1 MTTSR
6 LPPRPGEWI
15 DRSRPLGFRF
25 EGRDYAGFAGDTVTS
40 ALLANGVGLLGR
52 SFKYHRPR
60 GVLSLANHDVN
71 ALVDDGTTT
80 NLRADVVELRDRMH
94 LTAVNTWG
102 GLAGDRLRFIDRL
115 SPLLPVG
122 FYYKAFHGPLFPW
135 WERLIRAGAGL
146 GAVNRRAPRAK
157 QVARHDHCDVL
168 VAGGGPSGLAAACA
182 AAEAGAH
189 VVLVDENAQVGG
201 SLTYQRAAEP
211 GARELLEALLARA
224 AALRGLEIRAGC
236 VAAGRYD
243 DHLVPLVAADGLT
256 KMRCRA
262 LVVAGGVQEQPA
274 VFRNNDLPG
283 VMLGSAAQ
291 RLIHRYAVKPGERA
305 VVLAGNDDA
314 YAVALDLHAAGVA
327 VAAVVDFD
335 VKGSSARDAVAAA
348 GIEVIAGACVL
359 EANGDGR
366 VESVTVCPW
375 EGDHARTAQPRVI
388 ACDLVAM
395 SVGWAPAGALL
406 YQSGARFA
414 YDEALEQLVPGSVP
428 AGTFAAG
435 RVNGVYA
442 PAERVADGERA
453 GRAAAAFAGQAA
465 ATSAGAVPRDTRP
478 QSHPY
483 PVVAHPRGKNFVDFD
498 EDLQLKDFAHAAQEG
513 FDSIELI
520 KRFSTVGMGP
530 SQGKHSNMN
539 AIRILARLT
548 GRPVGEVGTTTS
560 RPFYHP
566 VPLAALAGRGF
577 HPERRTPLH
586 AIHDELGA
594 VFMPA
599 GDWRRP
605 EFYACRGWSRD
616 ACIRA
621 EVKAVRTGVGLIDV
635 STLGKIEVSGPDAAL
650 FLERLYTGVF
660 ASLKVGMTRYAVMLD
675 ESGVVVDDGVAARLG
690 EDRFYVTATTS
701 GAAAVYREMQRWA
714 QVWGMQVGLV
724 NLTGAVAAVNLA
736 GPRAREVL
744 AALTPLEITESAF
757 PFLAAR
763 EAEVAGVPARLLRA
777 GFVGELAYE
786 IHVPADAGAHLWDA
800 IVRQGEPL
808 GIRPFGVEAQRLLR
822 LEKGHLII
830 GQDTDGLTHPLQAGL
845 GWAVKM
851 DKPFFI
857 GQRSLRAMARQ
868 KRPRLVGFTL
878 DPSHAGEVPKE
889 NHLVIRD
896 GQIAGRVTSVAVS
909 ETLGRVVGLAFVAPE
924 QAEPGTRFCIRA
936 AQSMVWAR
944 VAPTPFYDPENA
956 RQKGRPELKEVRRVA

>member
-1 MTTSR
+1 MATSR

-15 DRSRPLGFRF
+15 DRSRPLRFRF
-25 EGRDYAGFAGDTVTS
+25 EGRDYAGFEGDTVTS
-40 ALLANGVGLLGR
+40 ALLANGAALLGR

-80 NLRADVVELRDRMH
+80 NLRADVLPLRDRMH

-122 FYYKAFHGPLFPW
+122 FYYKAFQGRLFPW

-146 GAVNRRAPRAK
+146 GAVNRRAPRVKLA
-157 QVARHDHCDVL
+157 ARHGHCDVL
-168 VAGGGPSGLAAACA
+168 VVGGGPSGLAAACA

-201 SLTYQRAAEP
+201 SLTWQRAGERD
-211 GARELLEALLARA
+211 ARELLAELRARA
-224 AALRGLEIRAGC
+224 AALPCLEIRVGC

-243 DHLVPLVAADGLT
+243 DHLIPLVDASGLT

-262 LVVAGGVQEQPA
+262 LVVAAGVQEQPA

-291 RLIHRYAVKPGERA
+291 RLVHRYAVKPGERA

-314 YAVALDLHAAGVA
+314 YAVALDLKAAGIA

-335 VKGSSARDAVAAA
+335 VKGAAAREAVAAA
-348 GIEVIAGACVL
+348 GIEVVAGACIL
-359 EANGDGR
+359 EANGGGR

-375 EGDHARTAQPRVI
+375 EGEHARTSQPRVI

-414 YDEALEQLVPGSVP
+414 YDEAIEQLVPEGMP

-442 PAERVADGERA
+442 LTDRVADGARA
-453 GRAAAAFAGQAA
+453 GQEAAAFAGFAA
-465 ATSAGAVPRDTRP
+465 VTPPGAVLRETRP

-483 PVVAHPRGKNFVDFD
+483 PIVAHPKGKNFVDFD
-498 EDLQLKDFAHAAQEG
+498 EDLQLKDFANAAQEG

-548 GRPVGEVGTTTS
+548 GKAVGEVGTTTS

-586 AIHDELGA
+586 AIHDDLGA

-599 GDWRRP
+599 GDWKRP
-605 EFYACRGWSRD
+605 EFYACRGWSRA

-621 EVKAVRTGVGLIDV
+621 EVKAVRSGVGLIDV
-635 STLGKIEVSGPDAAL
+635 STLGKIEVSGPDAAA

-660 ASLKVGMTRYAVMLD
+660 STLKTGMTRYAVMLD

-690 EDRFYVTATTS
+690 EECFYVTATTS
-701 GAAAVYREMQRWA
+701 GAAGVYREMQRWA
-714 QVWGMQVGLV
+714 QIWGLRVGLT

-744 AALTPLEITESAF
+744 AELTPLDVTESAF

-763 EAEVAGVPARLLRA
+763 EAEVAGVPARLLRV
-777 GFVGELAYE
+777 GFVGELGFE
-786 IHVPADAGAHLWDA
+786 IHVPADAAAHLWGA
-800 IVRQGEPL
+800 IMRQGEPL

-830 GQDTDGLTHPLQAGL
+830 GQDTDGLTHPLQVGL

-851 DKPFFI
+851 EKPFFV
-857 GQRSLRAMARQ
+857 GQRSLRAMAQQ
-868 KRPRLVGFTL
+868 KRTRLVGFML
-878 DPSHAGEVPKE
+878 DPGYGGEVPRE

-896 GQIAGRVTSVAVS
+896 GQIAGRVTSVAAS
-909 ETLGRVVGLAFVAPE
+909 ETLGCVIGLAFVAPE
-924 QAEPGTRFCIRA
+924 QAKPGTRFCIRA
-936 AQSMVWAR
+936 AGSMVWAR
-944 VAPTPFYDPENA
+944 VVPTPFYDPENA
-956 RQKGRPELKEVRRVA
+956 RQKGKPELKEVRRVA